1 MFRLGPDFYY
11 QFWTGSFE
19 LVLQVVLISVSINT
33 TPEQHVWVPFL
44 VSFKHVLV
52 LLVKSSHI
60 NDMLNINK
68 IILKLSSE
76 KTTAC
81 KHAALPSYLLTWKR
95 TWARKPRFPRSS
107 PVTTRCRNELSAVIA
122 RLGVNY

>member
-1 MFRLGPDFYY
+1 M
-11 QFWTGSFE
+11 
-19 LVLQVVLISVSINT
+19 
-33 TPEQHVWVPFL
+33 PFL

-60 NDMLNINK
+60 NDMLKVNK

-76 KTTAC
+76 KITAC
-81 KHAALPSYLLTWKR
+81 KHAALLSYLLTWKR
-95 TWARKPRFPRSS
+95 TWARKPRVPRSS
-107 PVTTRCRNELSAVIA
+107 PVTNRCINELSAVIA